1 MIKLSKFMASTT
13 STLTSIYAEHVTMA
27 EKIGKC
33 MPNLNEKSKRFWQME
48 WKPEFGDKIKDN
60 AGRIYLIVSRAPE
73 VDGVKSSGVIM
84 KIGKSECRGGMKSTF
99 SFYQSGLTGSP
110 SIRSFGIHHLI
121 KEEMSKGNKV
131 EIYGIWSTP
140 VKVKVPGLFE
150 TEEMEVT
157 PSIHCMED
165 KCRKDYKKI
174 MGDYPPW
181 NFQERGAPW
190 PKHILE
196 LYKAQV
202 EQRGGNSNK

>member
-1 MIKLSKFMASTT
+1 MT
-13 STLTSIYAEHVTMA
+13 STLSTLTRVYAEHVIMA
-27 EKIGKC
+27 KKIGKC
-33 MPNLNEKSKRFWQME
+33 ISNLNPNSKRFWQMK
-48 WKPEFGDKIKDN
+48 WDSEFSDKIKDN

-73 VDGVKSSGVIM
+73 VEGAKSPGVIM

-99 SFYQSGLTGSP
+99 SFYQSALGGSP

-121 KEEMSKGNKV
+121 NDEMSKGNQV
-131 EIYGIWSTP
+131 EIYGIWSKP
-140 VKVKVPGLFE
+140 VKVQVPGLFE

-165 KCRKDYKKI
+165 KCRSDYKKI

-190 PKHILE
+190 PEHILE

-202 EQRGGNSNK
+202 AQRGTNNN

>member
-1 MIKLSKFMASTT
+1 MT
-13 STLTSIYAEHVTMA
+13 STLSTLSRIYAEHVITA
-27 EKIGKC
+27 KKIGKC
-33 MPNLNEKSKRFWQME
+33 ILNLNPNSKRFWQMK
-48 WKPEFGDKIKDN
+48 WDLEFSDKIKDN
-60 AGRIYLIVSRAPE
+60 AGRIYLIVSRAPDVE
-73 VDGVKSSGVIM
+73 GVKSPGVIM

-99 SFYQSGLTGSP
+99 SFYQSALGGSP

-121 KEEMSKGNKV
+121 NDEMSKGNQV
-131 EIYGIWSTP
+131 EIYGIWSKP
-140 VKVKVPGLFE
+140 VKVQVPGLFE

-165 KCRKDYKKI
+165 KCRSDYKKI

-190 PKHILE
+190 PEHILE

-202 EQRGGNSNK
+202 AQRGTNKN

>member
-1 MIKLSKFMASTT
+1 
-13 STLTSIYAEHVTMA
+13 
-27 EKIGKC
+27 
-33 MPNLNEKSKRFWQME
+33 
-48 WKPEFGDKIKDN
+48 
-60 AGRIYLIVSRAPE
+60 
-73 VDGVKSSGVIM
+73 M

-190 PKHILE
+190 PEHILE

-202 EQRGGNSNK
+202 AQRGGNSNKLK